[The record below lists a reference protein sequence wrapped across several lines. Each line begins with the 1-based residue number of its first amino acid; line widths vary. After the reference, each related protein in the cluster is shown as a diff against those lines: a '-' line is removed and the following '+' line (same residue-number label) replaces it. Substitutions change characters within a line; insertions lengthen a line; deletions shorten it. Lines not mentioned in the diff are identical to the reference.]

1 MHNNRPLIVGLALL
15 CLATVG
21 TASAQETS
29 APAVGIRDKTPR
41 VHALTNAR
49 IVMAP
54 GRVIESGTV
63 VIRDGIIDAVGAKV
77 AAPDGAR
84 IWDLEG
90 HSVYAG
96 FIDPMSDLGVPE
108 LPDIVRE
115 DYPSYPVELPAGP
128 GYWNPRVRSNRR
140 IADELAID
148 PHAAEGYRSIGYT
161 TVLSSGQQGV
171 FRGISALVNLGE
183 VHDPKQ
189 VLIDDDS
196 AHTMAFEYGGR
207 DAAYYPTS
215 LAGAIALTR
224 QVLYDAQWYRA
235 AHDWQKENP
244 DAERAESNPALAVL
258 SPVIRGN
265 KPVIMRA
272 DDELDFARVRGIA
285 DEFGLDAIIL
295 GNGFEY
301 RQRAA
306 LAGARIIVPLNF
318 PEPPAVETPDMALD
332 VSLADLQ
339 HWEMAPSNAAFLE
352 QAGID
357 FAFTRFGL
365 ENPGLYFWSN
375 VRKAIERGL
384 DADAALAALTTRPA
398 AMLGVSDRL
407 GTVEKGKIANLII
420 SDGNPFFDKTARVR
434 RVFVDGN
441 PYRTAYTDSIDPRG
455 KWAVTRDGQ
464 PVGEW
469 EITGLLS
476 KLRAKQDDEEFT
488 VIRKEGYVLLFPPAE
503 TFGGGEGTAR
513 LSARRIADTLRGE
526 GTLPDGSPF
535 DWQASLVPGDKEE
548 KDEEIPPLQWSSFPA
563 GAYGLEEQP
572 AQPAAVLVQNA
583 TVWTQGPDG
592 TLENADLLIR
602 NGKIAAV
609 GTGLTAPRGA
619 VVIDATGKHV
629 TPGLL
634 DAHSHSALY
643 RGINEFGA
651 AVTSEVRMSDASD
664 PTDISI
670 YRQLAGGLTTAHPMH
685 GSANP
690 MGGQNTVI
698 KLRWGEDADALKF
711 AGAAPTVKFALGENV
726 KQSNWGDLFNVRY
739 PQTRMGVPQIMR
751 DTFIAAQEYEAEWAR
766 WERNRSGAPPRK
778 NLRLDAMVEI
788 LNRDRKVHIH
798 SYRQDEIL
806 RFVRLA
812 EEFDLEVAAFQ
823 HILEGYKVADAMV
836 AINAGGSTFSD
847 WWAYKFEVHDAIP
860 YAGALMHN
868 AGVVTSFNSDSS
880 ELARRLNTEGAKAIK
895 YGGLSEIEALNF
907 VTLYPAVQL
916 RVDNSVGSLEA
927 GKDGDFV
934 IWNGHPLSTFSKAE
948 QTWVDGRKY
957 FDLDTDAQLREQMGA
972 ERQRLVQKALP
983 DRVKKMEIKAARP
996 SSNTAGAKP
1005 TGERLDLRGLYHDGA
1020 DLLVCRHDG
1029 GLY

>member
-1 MHNNRPLIVGLALL
+1 MHNNRPLIIGLALL
-15 CLATVG
+15 CLATVS
-21 TASAQETS
+21 TASAQETT
-29 APAVGIRDKTPR
+29 APTAGMRDKTPR

-49 IVMAP
+49 IVVAP
-54 GRVIESGTV
+54 GRVIDSGTV
-63 VIRDGIIDAVGAKV
+63 VIRDGIIAAVGAKV
-77 AAPDGAR
+77 TAPDGAR
-84 IWDLEG
+84 IWDLKG

-128 GYWNPRVRSNRR
+128 GYWNPRVRSDRR

-148 PHAAEGYRSIGYT
+148 PHAAEGYRNLGYT

-171 FRGISALVNLGE
+171 FRGVSALVNLGQ

-196 AHTMAFEYGGR
+196 AHTTAFEY
-207 DAAYYPTS
+207 AARNATYYPTS
-215 LAGAIALTR
+215 LTGAIALTR
-224 QVLYDAQWYRA
+224 QVFYDAQWYRA

-244 DAERAESNPALAVL
+244 GEERPESNPALAVL
-258 SPVIRGN
+258 GPVIRGN

-285 DEFGLDAIIL
+285 DEFDLDAIIL

-306 LAGARIIVPLNF
+306 LAGARVIIPLNF
-318 PEPPAVETPDMALD
+318 PEPPVVETPDMALD

-352 QAGID
+352 RAGIN

-365 ENPGLYFWSN
+365 EKPGLYFWGN
-375 VRKAIERGL
+375 VRSAIKRGL

-398 AMLGVSDRL
+398 ALLGVSDRL
-407 GTVEKGKIANLII
+407 GTIEKGKIANLII
-420 SDGNPFFDKTARVR
+420 TDGDPFSDKTTRVR

-441 PYRTAYTDSIDPRG
+441 PYRTTYTDSIDPRG

-464 PVGEW
+464 AIGEW
-469 EITGLLS
+469 NITGLLS

-488 VIRKEGYVLLFPPAE
+488 VIRKEGYALLFPPAE
-503 TFGGGEGTAR
+503 AFGSGEGTAR
-513 LSARRIADTLRGE
+513 LLATRIGDTLSGE
-526 GTLPDGSPF
+526 GAMPDGSRF
-535 DWQASLVPGDKEE
+535 EWQASLMPGDKKEE
-548 KDEEIPPLQWSSFPA
+548 DEEIPALRWTSFPA
-563 GAYGLEEQP
+563 GAYGTETRPEQP
-572 AQPAAVLVQNA
+572 GAVLVQNA

-592 TLENADLLIR
+592 TIEKADVLIR
-602 NGKIAAV
+602 NGRIAAV
-609 GTGLTAPRGA
+609 GAGLKAPRGA
-619 VVIDATGKHV
+619 VVIDAAGKHV

-698 KLRWGEDADALKF
+698 KLRWGESSDALVF
-711 AGAAPTVKFALGENV
+711 DGAAPTVKFALGENV

-739 PQTRMGVPQIMR
+739 PQTRMGVPQVMR
-751 DTFIAAQEYEAEWAR
+751 DHFVAAREYEAEWAN
-766 WERNRSGAPPRK
+766 WQNDRSGPPPRR

-812 EEFDLEVAAFQ
+812 EEFNLEVAAFQ
-823 HILEGYKVADAMV
+823 HILEGYKVADAM
-836 AINAGGSTFSD
+836 AAMNAGASTFSD

-868 AGVVTSFNSDSS
+868 AGVVTSFNSDSG
-880 ELARRLNTEGAKAIK
+880 ELARRMNTEGAKAIK

-907 VTLYPAVQL
+907 VTLYPAIQL
-916 RVDNSVGSLEA
+916 RIADRVGSLET

-934 IWNGHPLSTFSKAE
+934 IWSGHPLSTYSKAE

-957 FDLDTDAQLREQMGA
+957 FDLETDIQLREQMAA

-983 DRVKKMEIKAARP
+983 KRVKKMEIKARSP
-996 SSNTAGAKP
+996 SSGSTGKP
-1005 TGERLDLRGLYHDGA
+1005 TLARADLRGLYHDGS
-1020 DLLVCRHDG
+1020 DLLVCRHEG
-1029 GLY
+1029 GSY